1 MSKAPICDYCWNQS
15 ALASS
20 SVVYGG
26 RDFGPIYLCLCQP
39 DLAYVGCHKWTT
51 RPLGRLANGELRE
64 WKKRAHAA
72 FDLIWKPGSDVLL
85 MNRSQ
90 AYSWLAMK
98 LGIDKSE
105 CHIGMFDVD
114 MCKRVVDICGIRIL
128 EELGE

>member
-1 MSKAPICDYCWNQS
+1 MEKQYMTLVVEYTPIDGKPVYPS
-15 ALASS
+15 AFLSNE
-20 SVVYGG
+20 
-26 RDFGPIYLCLCQP
+26 
-39 DLAYVGCHKWTT
+39 
-51 RPLGRLANGELRE
+51 LGAKMIGFAKGELRE
-64 WKKRAHAA
+64 WKKRANAA
-72 FDLIWKPGSDVLL
+72 FDPIWKPGSDVWL
-85 MNRSQ
+85 MNRSH